1 MSENQTLS
9 TKQRKALEALL
20 QTGEVSTAATV
31 AHVHRDTIY
40 RWLKQP
46 AFQAAVREAEAQ
58 AIDEVS
64 RVLIRLS
71 KSAVGTLAA
80 AMAERDAPIGPRIRA
95 ADITLSRLLQV
106 RELAVLEDRLTALE
120 QAAGIDGGSKR

>member
-1 MSENQTLS
+1 MSDNTTLS

-40 RWLKQP
+40 RWMKQP
-46 AFQAAVREAEAQ
+46 RFRAALREAEAG
-58 AIDEVS
+58 AIDEVV

-71 KSAVGTLAA
+71 KSAVGTLAQ

-120 QAAGIDGGSKR
+120 QAAGIEGGKR

>member
-1 MSENQTLS
+1 MMELELPP
-9 TKQRKALEALL
+9 KQRKAIESLL
-20 QTGEVSTAATV
+20 LTGDVATAAESAGVT
-31 AHVHRDTIY
+31 RNTLY
-40 RWLKQP
+40 RWLQQP
-46 AFQAAVREAEAQ
+46 AFRAALRHAESE

-71 KSAVGTLAA
+71 KSAVGTLAQ

-120 QAAGIDGGSKR
+120 TAAGIER

>member
-1 MSENQTLS
+1 MSTDQTLTS
-9 TKQRKALEALL
+9 KQRKALEALL
-20 QTGEVSTAATV
+20 LTGEVSNAASA
-31 AHVHRDTIY
+31 AHVTRDTVY

-46 AFQAAVREAEAQ
+46 VFASAVREAEAE

-71 KSAVGTLAA
+71 RSAVGTLAQ

-106 RELAVLEDRLTALE
+106 RELAVLEDRLAALE
-120 QAAGIDGGSKR
+120 QSVGIEQ

>member
-1 MSENQTLS
+1 MPDNTTLS
-9 TKQRKALEALL
+9 AKQRKTLEALL

-40 RWLKQP
+40 CWMKQP
-46 AFQAAVREAEAQ
+46 AFASAVREAEAE

-71 KSAVGTLAA
+71 RSAVGTLAQ

-106 RELAVLEDRLTALE
+106 RELAVLEDRLTVLE
-120 QAAGIDGGSKR
+120 SAAGIER

>member
-1 MSENQTLS
+1 MSENTTLS
-9 TKQRKALEALL
+9 PKQRKAIEALL
-20 QTGEVSTAATV
+20 QTGEVSHAATV

-40 RWLKQP
+40 RWMKQP
-46 AFQAAVREAEAQ
+46 AFAAAVHEAEAQ

-71 KSAVGTLAA
+71 RSAVGTLAQ

-106 RELAVLEDRLTALE
+106 RELATLEDRLTALE
-120 QAAGIDGGSKR
+120 QAAGIGESKR

>member
-1 MSENQTLS
+1 MPDNTTLS
-9 TKQRKALEALL
+9 PKQRKALDALIS
-20 QTGEVSTAATV
+20 TGDTVNAAAT
-31 AHVHRDTIY
+31 AGVHRDTLY

-46 AFQAAVREAEAQ
+46 LFARLLREAEAE

-71 KSAVGTLAA
+71 KSAVGTLAQ
-80 AMAERDAPIGPRIRA
+80 AMAERDSPIGPRLRA

-120 QAAGIDGGSKR
+120 AAARIEGATR

>member
-1 MSENQTLS
+1 MMDPELPP
-9 TKQRKALEALL
+9 KQRKAIESLL
-20 QTGEVSTAATV
+20 LTGDVATAAESAGVT
-31 AHVHRDTIY
+31 RNTLY
-40 RWLKQP
+40 RWLQQP
-46 AFQAAVREAEAQ
+46 GFRTALRHAEAD

-71 KSAVGTLAA
+71 KSAVGTLAQ
-80 AMAERDAPIGPRIRA
+80 AMAERDSPIGPRLRA

-120 QAAGIDGGSKR
+120 TAAGIERGAR

>member
-1 MSENQTLS
+1 MPENTTL
-9 TKQRKALEALL
+9 TPKQRKALEALIT
-20 QTGEVSTAATV
+20 TGDTTSAAD
-31 AHVHRDTIY
+31 AAGVHRDTLY

-46 AFQAAVREAEAQ
+46 LFATMLREAEAQ
-58 AIDEVS
+58 AIDEVA

-71 KSAVGTLAA
+71 RSAVGTLAQ

-106 RELAVLEDRLTALE
+106 RELAVLEERLTALE
-120 QAAGIDGGSKR
+120 QAAGIGESRR

>member
-1 MSENQTLS
+1 MPENTTLS
-9 TKQRKALEALL
+9 PKQRKALEALIT
-20 QTGEVSTAATV
+20 TGDTTSAAD
-31 AHVHRDTIY
+31 AAGVHRDTLY

-46 AFQAAVREAEAQ
+46 LFATMLREAEAQ
-58 AIDEVS
+58 AIDEVA

-71 KSAVGTLAA
+71 RSAVGTLAQ

-106 RELAVLEDRLTALE
+106 RELAVLEERLTALE
-120 QAAGIDGGSKR
+120 QAAGIGESRR

>member
-1 MSENQTLS
+1 MPENQTLS

-20 QTGEVSTAATV
+20 QTGEVSHAATV
-31 AHVHRDTIY
+31 AGVSRDTIY
-40 RWLKQP
+40 RWMKQP
-46 AFQAAVREAEAQ
+46 AFASAVRHAEAQ

-71 KSAVGTLAA
+71 RSAVGTLAA
-80 AMAERDAPIGPRIRA
+80 AMADREGPFGPRIRA

-106 RELAVLEDRLTALE
+106 RELAVLEERLAALE
-120 QAAGIDGGSKR
+120 AAAGIDPGTR

>member
-1 MSENQTLS
+1 MSENRTLS

-20 QTGEVSTAATV
+20 HSGDASHAA
-31 AHVHRDTIY
+31 AEAGIARDTLY
-40 RWLKQP
+40 RWLRQP
-46 AFQAAVREAEAQ
+46 LFVAVLREAEAQ
-58 AIDEVS
+58 AIDEIS

-71 KSAVGTLAA
+71 KSAVGTLAQ
-80 AMAERDAPIGPRIRA
+80 AMAEREGAIGPRIRA

-120 QAAGIDGGSKR
+120 QAAGIEGAKR

>member
-1 MSENQTLS
+1 MQDNTTLS

-40 RWLKQP
+40 RWMKQP
-46 AFQAAVREAEAQ
+46 VFASAVREAEAE

-71 KSAVGTLAA
+71 RSAVGTLAQ

-120 QAAGIDGGSKR
+120 QATGITEGKR

>member
-1 MSENQTLS
+1 MKEVPGLTP
-9 TKQRKALEALL
+9 KQMKAVEALML
-20 QTGEVSTAATV
+20 TGETASAATAAKVT
-31 AHVHRDTIY
+31 RNTLY
-40 RWLKQP
+40 RWMKQP
-46 AFQAAVREAEAQ
+46 DFQAAVRDAEAQ

-120 QAAGIDGGSKR
+120 AAAGIEGAKR

>member
-1 MSENQTLS
+1 MPDNTTLS

-40 RWLKQP
+40 RWMKQP
-46 AFQAAVREAEAQ
+46 LFASAVREAEAE

-71 KSAVGTLAA
+71 RSAVGTLAQ

-106 RELAVLEDRLTALE
+106 RELATLEDRLTALE
-120 QAAGIDGGSKR
+120 QAAGIEGAKR

>member
-1 MSENQTLS
+1 MTDSPQLAP
-9 TKQRKALEALL
+9 KQRRAIEALL
-20 QTGEVSTAATV
+20 LTGEVAHAATTAGV
-31 AHVHRDTIY
+31 NRDTIY

-46 AFQAAVREAEAQ
+46 NFQAAVREAEAQ

-71 KSAVGTLAA
+71 KSAVGTLAQ

-120 QAAGIDGGSKR
+120 QAAGIEGGKR

>member
-1 MSENQTLS
+1 MSDDQTLS

-20 QTGEVSTAATV
+20 QTGEVSHAASV
-31 AHVHRDTIY
+31 AGVTRDTMY
-40 RWLKQP
+40 RWMKQP
-46 AFQAAVREAEAQ
+46 AFAGAVWNAESQ

-71 KSAVGTLAA
+71 KSAVGTLAQ

-106 RELAVLEDRLTALE
+106 RELAVLEDRLAALE
-120 QAAGIDGGSKR
+120 VAAGIDGSGS

>member
-1 MSENQTLS
+1 MPENQTLS

-20 QTGEVSTAATV
+20 QTGEVSHAATV
-31 AHVHRDTIY
+31 AGVSRDTMY
-40 RWLKQP
+40 RWMKQP
-46 AFQAAVREAEAQ
+46 AFVAAVRHAESQ

-71 KSAVGTLAA
+71 RSAVGTLAA
-80 AMAERDAPIGPRIRA
+80 AMADREGPFGPRIRA

-106 RELAVLEDRLTALE
+106 RELAVLEERLAALE
-120 QAAGIDGGSKR
+120 AAAGIDPGTR

>member
-9 TKQRKALEALL
+9 PKQRKALEGLL
-20 QTGEVSTAATV
+20 QTGEVAHSASV
-31 AHVHRDTIY
+31 AGVTRDTIY
-40 RWLKQP
+40 RWMKQP
-46 AFQAAVREAEAQ
+46 AFASAVREAEAD

-71 KSAVGTLAA
+71 RSAVGTLAQ

-95 ADITLSRLLQV
+95 ADITLNRLLQV

-120 QAAGIDGGSKR
+120 QAAGIEGAKR

>member
-1 MSENQTLS
+1 MSENTTLS
-9 TKQRKALEALL
+9 PKQRKAIEALM

-40 RWLKQP
+40 RWMKQP
-46 AFQAAVREAEAQ
+46 AFSAAVREAEAD

-71 KSAVGTLAA
+71 RSAVGTLAQ
-80 AMAERDAPIGPRIRA
+80 AMADREAPLGPRIRA

-106 RELAVLEDRLTALE
+106 RELATLEERLTALE
-120 QAAGIDGGSKR
+120 QAAGFGEGMR